1 MSSSSRSIEPDPL
14 LAGLARPHAG
24 RHPAATEAGRL
35 VVVSDRLPLALT
47 REGGGGWRTAAE
59 GGGLVPL
66 LAPLLRDRRSLWIG
80 WPGVAGEAALA
91 LRQVLPG
98 AIHRGGC
105 SLRPVMLGQ
114 EEKQGCY
121 GGFSGEVIWPLFHG
135 LEGECRFDPAH
146 WRAYLRV
153 NRRFARVIAGTLAAP
168 RRTAQA
174 LVPRHAARGDLLW
187 IHDHLLMSV
196 AAELRKLEVRTRAAF
211 FLHIPFPGPDTFAK
225 LPWRERLLAGLLAHD
240 RLGFQTARD
249 LANFLACVRAMAP
262 GIRVLREEA
271 GSDGESGAA
280 TARLTRLVGEI
291 RGRRCR
297 LAAGAFPIGV
307 DCAEISRRAAR
318 PEVGSRLAALRR
330 ELGGRRLVLGVD
342 TLERSQGVVE
352 KLAAF
357 AELLARR
364 PDLHDRVCLLQVVL
378 PSREGLDRRQAL
390 RAEIERLV
398 GAINGRFAR
407 PGWVPLLYRH
417 QPLMPAAQGNLPP
430 AAGGERAPGVPA
442 TMPESEMLALY
453 A

>member
-153 NRRFARVIAGTLAAP
+153 NRRSARARPSSSTSRFPARIPSRSSPGASGCSPACSPMTASASRPRATSRTSSPACAP
-168 RRTAQA
+168 WHPGSECCARR
-174 LVPRHAARGDLLW
+174 R
-187 IHDHLLMSV
+187 
-196 AAELRKLEVRTRAAF
+196 
-211 FLHIPFPGPDTFAK
+211 
-225 LPWRERLLAGLLAHD
+225 
-240 RLGFQTARD
+240 
-249 LANFLACVRAMAP
+249 
-262 GIRVLREEA
+262 
-271 GSDGESGAA
+271 AA
-280 TARLTRLVGEI
+280 TARAA
-291 RGRRCR
+291 RR
-297 LAAGAFPIGV
+297 
-307 DCAEISRRAAR
+307 RRA
-318 PEVGSRLAALRR
+318 
-330 ELGGRRLVLGVD
+330 
-342 TLERSQGVVE
+342 
-352 KLAAF
+352 
-357 AELLARR
+357 
-364 PDLHDRVCLLQVVL
+364 
-378 PSREGLDRRQAL
+378 
-390 RAEIERLV
+390 
-398 GAINGRFAR
+398 
-407 PGWVPLLYRH
+407 
-417 QPLMPAAQGNLPP
+417 
-430 AAGGERAPGVPA
+430 
-442 TMPESEMLALY
+442 
-453 A
+453 